1 MTIILD
7 NLLTEV
13 LYIGE
18 SYNPAVV
25 HPSEL
30 LHAAAIDSGKQT
42 KNLTTLPQSHKHI

>member
-42 KNLTTLPQSHKHI
+42 NKKSHNPTPKP